1 MNANPETVTITLT
14 VNGEA
19 VTETLPAR
27 TLLADFLREGLGLTG
42 THVGCAH
49 GVCGA
54 CTIRVDG
61 VAVRSCLMLAAQA
74 DGARVDTVE
83 GLTDTG
89 ALAALQAAFHRHNA
103 AQCGYCAPGMLVSAA
118 ELVAA
123 GAPPDRT
130 LIREHLSGNY
140 CRCTGYQAIVDAV
153 QDVLRQNAGDAA

>member
-1 MNANPETVTITLT
+1 MTAITVTMT
-14 VNGEA
+14 VNGDT
-19 VTETLPAR
+19 VHDSVPAR
-27 TLLADFLREGLGLTG
+27 MLLADFLRERLGLTG

-83 GLTDTG
+83 GLTDSG
-89 ALAALQAAFHRHNA
+89 ALADLQDAFHRHNA
-103 AQCGYCAPGMLVSAA
+103 AQCGYCAPGMLVTAA
-118 ELVAA
+118 ELVAQ
-123 GAPPDRT
+123 GGVPDRAV
-130 LIREHLSGNY
+130 IREHLSGNY

-153 QDVLRQNAGDAA
+153 QEVMAAQHKQTGAAQ

>member
-1 MNANPETVTITLT
+1 MTAITVTMT
-14 VNGEA
+14 VNGDT
-19 VTETLPAR
+19 VQDSVPAR
-27 TLLADFLREGLGLTG
+27 MLLADFLRERLGLTG

-83 GLTDTG
+83 GLTDSG
-89 ALAALQAAFHRHNA
+89 ALADLQDAFHRHNA
-103 AQCGYCAPGMLVSAA
+103 AQCGYCAPGMLVTAA
-118 ELVAA
+118 ELVAQG
-123 GAPPDRT
+123 GAPDRAM
-130 LIREHLSGNY
+130 IREHLSGNY

-153 QDVLRQNAGDAA
+153 QEVMAAQHKATGAAQ